1 MIITKLITSLVRGNI
16 TIVGHQITQVAF
28 KNCGPFTK
36 CITKNDGTKLDD
48 AEDLDLVVLIN
59 NLVEYS
65 SNYSDETGSLWFCSK
80 DEATN
85 FNADIA
91 NTNNLKSFIYEAK
104 LLENTEFDG
113 DNEILENATIAVP
126 LRYFSNFWRSLEMQN
141 LIKT

>member
-65 SNYSDETGSLWFCSK
+65 SNYSDETGSL
-80 DEATN
+80 
-85 FNADIA
+85 
-91 NTNNLKSFIYEAK
+91 
-104 LLENTEFDG
+104 
-113 DNEILENATIAVP
+113 
-126 LRYFSNFWRSLEMQN
+126 
-141 LIKT
+141 